1 MRIKITFN
9 NNDKLSL
16 NKRWIRT
23 VLLVIGTLFTSI
35 ALAQIF
41 CIAVKPEGYEKVVF
55 MLGDKYVQQLC
66 FGILFFFCYYVIKKS
81 TPVNSN

>member
-9 NNDKLSL
+9 NNDKLGL

-35 ALAQIF
+35 AFASN
-41 CIAVKPEGYEKVVF
+41 
-55 MLGDKYVQQLC
+55 
-66 FGILFFFCYYVIKKS
+66 ILHCC
-81 TPVNSN
+81 

>member
-1 MRIKITFN
+1 MRVKITIN

-23 VLLVIGTLFTSI
+23 LLLVAGILFTFI

-41 CIAVKPEGYEKVVF
+41 CIAVKPTGYEKVVF